1 MMAMKYSLII
11 DDKEEES
18 IIITAHQKNEL
29 IVEIE
34 KLIKQNDI
42 SLIGYDD
49 NKLVPINLNEV
60 YSFYTKNSK
69 VYAMMKNENYLIRER
84 IYQVLEL
91 SDERF
96 IKINQG
102 CLVNIN
108 KISRFEASI
117 GGAIKVVLKNGFS
130 DYIARRELQNV
141 KRRLGL

>member
-29 IVEIE
+29 RVEIE